1 MVRKIN
7 KLLSLYVVEEQGPS
21 LMGREWLKEIQ
32 LDWRKLNMASTDSV
46 TQAIT
51 VEVDQLLLKYN
62 KVFTEGL
69 GVINNFEATLQLKE
83 GSFAVPDQSHL
94 H

>member
-7 KLLSLYVVEEQGPS
+7 KLLSLYVVEAQGPS

-32 LDWRKLNMASTDSV
+32 LDWHKLNMASTDSV

-51 VEVDQLLLKYN
+51 VEVDQY
-62 KVFTEGL
+62 
-69 GVINNFEATLQLKE
+69 
-83 GSFAVPDQSHL
+83 
-94 H
+94 

>member
-7 KLLSLYVVEEQGPS
+7 KLLSLYVVEGQGPS

-32 LDWRKLNMASTDSV
+32 LDWHKLNMASTDSV

-62 KVFTEGL
+62 KVFTEAW
-69 GVINNFEATLQLKE
+69 E
-83 GSFAVPDQSHL
+83 
-94 H
+94 